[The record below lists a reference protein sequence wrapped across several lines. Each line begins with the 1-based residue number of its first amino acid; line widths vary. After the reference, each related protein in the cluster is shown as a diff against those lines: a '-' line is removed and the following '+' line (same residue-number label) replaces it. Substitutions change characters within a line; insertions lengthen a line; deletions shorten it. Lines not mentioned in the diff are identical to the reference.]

1 MTNKKLW
8 IALAVSLMGN
18 GYLVMENREA
28 EHRYVQQEDY
38 KAQYLIALE
47 SERWAAINWA
57 ESEHALEITR
67 NTFCSGARAAVSR
80 LSVSGQGVDDWQTCG
95 AGYLHAVAG
104 SGAYAGVEETGNA
117 GRAPKRRPVP

>member
-38 KAQYLIALE
+38 KA
-47 SERWAAINWA
+47 
-57 ESEHALEITR
+57 
-67 NTFCSGARAAVSR
+67 
-80 LSVSGQGVDDWQTCG
+80 
-95 AGYLHAVAG
+95 
-104 SGAYAGVEETGNA
+104 
-117 GRAPKRRPVP
+117 